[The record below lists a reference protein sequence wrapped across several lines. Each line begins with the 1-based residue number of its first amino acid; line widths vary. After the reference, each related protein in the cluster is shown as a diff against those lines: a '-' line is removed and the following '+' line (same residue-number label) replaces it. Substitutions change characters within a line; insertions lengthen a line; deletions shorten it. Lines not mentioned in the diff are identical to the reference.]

1 MSEHEQA
8 ANWML
13 DAAQKMGNAAYVFSQ
28 SIAAMATIQGM
39 VAENQHRLHRGKVI
53 AYDEK
58 AFEDVSLKF
67 GIYHNAVVESLRR

>member
-13 DAAQKMGNAAYVFSQ
+13 DAARQMGNAAYVFSQ
-28 SIAAMATIQGM
+28 SVCVMAEIQGM
-39 VAENQHRLHRGKVI
+39 IALNQYRLGRGETI

-58 AFEDVSLKF
+58 AFDEVALKY
-67 GIYHNAVVESLRR
+67 GIHHNAVVETLRR